1 MHETI
6 EHTIDNV
13 NDAFR
18 LLEFS
23 IRVSNYFELD
33 KVDIELFGCDSL
45 IRLERKNVSFND
57 SYFASKKSALRT
69 AEIAIGA
76 SFGVSAIVLDDLC
89 EATCKQRTPK
99 SDAEFFLIWSVVYA
113 VRNTFAHGMANP
125 LWRVYPKYQRKITLH
140 LAAQT
145 TTINLAELNGRQF
158 DYSHI
163 GGFANWFDLK
173 NRALELIQP

>member
-6 EHTIDNV
+6 EHAIDNV

-57 SYFASKKSALRT
+57 SYFASKKKRCADCRDSYWRELRR
-69 AEIAIGA
+69 ISNCIG
-76 SFGVSAIVLDDLC
+76 
-89 EATCKQRTPK
+89 
-99 SDAEFFLIWSVVYA
+99 
-113 VRNTFAHGMANP
+113 
-125 LWRVYPKYQRKITLH
+125 
-140 LAAQT
+140 
-145 TTINLAELNGRQF
+145 
-158 DYSHI
+158 
-163 GGFANWFDLK
+163 
-173 NRALELIQP
+173 

>member
-1 MHETI
+1 
-6 EHTIDNV
+6 V
-13 NDAFR
+13 
-18 LLEFS
+18 
-23 IRVSNYFELD
+23 
-33 KVDIELFGCDSL
+33 
-45 IRLERKNVSFND
+45 
-57 SYFASKKSALRT
+57 RT

-89 EATCKQRTPK
+89 EATGKQRTPK